1 MPKNVKGRPLGLF
14 EHPFFWKIE
23 KIERETL
30 WRYLKNLR
38 KSHKAEITYTKKF
51 WSSAGLEP
59 TSFGLADLK
68 TAQLPSMPSA
78 SSVSVSVSAS
88 QLIKFIQSV
97 TSLVLKKTSRERP
110 KSTPYLRLKN
120 SKRTSK
126 CQVFSST
133 VPV

>member
-1 MPKNVKGRPLGLF
+1 MPKIVNGRPLGLF

-23 KIERETL
+23 KSEGETL

-68 TAQLPSMPSA
+68 TAQLTSMPSA
-78 SSVSVSVSAS
+78 SRSSVSVSVSAS
-88 QLIKFIQSV
+88 RLIKLIQSV
-97 TSLVLKKTSRERP
+97 TSLVLKNKPGTAQVGAI
-110 KSTPYLRLKN
+110 
-120 SKRTSK
+120 SKAQK
-126 CQVFSST
+126 
-133 VPV
+133 